1 MMDDLDV
8 AYERLFSSDAM
19 DRILT
24 VLWSEDIGAIN
35 IEFQPG
41 FLQPETLEERKHRTE
56 ILVNAMWTIERALLV
71 MDDQL
76 LRSGEDDVVH

>member
-1 MMDDLDV
+1 MDDLDA
-8 AYERLFSSDAM
+8 AYEHLFSSDAM

-24 VLWSEDIGAIN
+24 VYCGPRISAIN

-76 LRSGEDDVVH
+76 LRSGDDDVVH

>member
-1 MMDDLDV
+1 MDDLDA
-8 AYERLFSSDAM
+8 AYEKLFSSDAM

-35 IEFQPG
+35 VEFKSG
-41 FLQPETLEERKHRTE
+41 FLKPETLEERKHRTE
-56 ILVNAMWTIERALLV
+56 ILVHAMWTIERALLV

-76 LRSGEDDVVH
+76 LRSGDDDVVH